1 MPLRGKEGFRDQ
13 NDSLVVTKA
22 DGGLVETSNVYQEF
36 GELHSDDDGVSFDLQ
51 RKIPVYRPTVL
62 GRPPVQD
69 RMIYYLDEE
78 PSDSGF
84 DPVFMHGKLK
94 SAYGMSASRETRD
107 AEKERNHKRLMDALL
122 TLAGAFLLV
131 FAFFIA
137 PAIGFKIGDAEATES
152 STTAPKGGGNA
163 SETAGGGPGAGR
175 VQEDGTEAPVGG
187 VPVAEGPVAEVQP
200 AVDSPAQHDPN
211 GPNGPGGAGP
221 GGQGGPP
228 AP

>member
-122 TLAGAFLLV
+122 TVAGGFLLV

-137 PAIGFKIGDAEATES
+137 PAIGFKIGDAAATEAP
-152 STTAPKGGGNA
+152 TTAPAGVGNA
-163 SETAGGGPGAGR
+163 STTAGGGPGAGR
-175 VQEDGTEAPVGG
+175 VQEEGARVPVGG
-187 VPVAEGPVAEVQP
+187 VPVTEVQP

-211 GPNGPGGAGP
+211 GPTGPGRDDQ